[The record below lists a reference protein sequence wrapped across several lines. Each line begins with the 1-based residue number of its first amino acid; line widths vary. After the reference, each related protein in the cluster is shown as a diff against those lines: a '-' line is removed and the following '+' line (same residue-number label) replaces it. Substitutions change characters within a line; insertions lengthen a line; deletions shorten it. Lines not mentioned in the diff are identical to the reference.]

1 MKFEIGSQVESGL
14 GIDVRQG
21 EGRLRSLNATSLSA
35 SCRAASDDRKPIGVV
50 QTKSP
55 QRTMTIN
62 AIKRRS
68 YPVTP
73 KINPGTNWTDIE
85 INGVKPKDMSFG

>member
-1 MKFEIGSQVESGL
+1 MKFEVGSQVESGV

-35 SCRAASDDRKPIGVV
+35 SCRAGNDDRKLIGAV

-55 QRTMTIN
+55 QRPMTIY

-68 YPVTP
+68 YPVAP
-73 KINPGTNWTDIE
+73 KINPATNRTDIE